1 MPALLPH
8 SAPAISAGT
17 TFGEAGVWFA
27 RFLGIVMVS
36 IYTSPFWGGMPAD
49 ALAKATLPIN
59 VLALPMFY
67 MAAAVVPSAS
77 GSKNAILPFNLWWT
91 QIPIAI
97 GLLAANVMALK

>member
-1 MPALLPH
+1 
-8 SAPAISAGT
+8 
-17 TFGEAGVWFA
+17 
-27 RFLGIVMVS
+27 
-36 IYTSPFWGGMPAD
+36 
-49 ALAKATLPIN
+49 
-59 VLALPMFY
+59 MFY